1 MNNILT
7 WEEKCENET
16 LENRREFIRQALKIV
31 HEWNGDPEIFSRP
44 QVRENSRQYLLLAT
58 DIDILK
64 KTVVG
69 CP

>member
-16 LENRREFIRQALKIV
+16 SENRREFIRQALKIV

>member
-1 MNNILT
+1 MKNRLT
-7 WEEKCENET
+7 WEEKCEILT
-16 LENRREFIRQALKIV
+16 SENRREFIRQALKIV
-31 HEWNGDPEIFSRP
+31 HEWNGNLEIFSRP
-44 QVRENSRQYLLLAT
+44 QVRENSRQYLLLGT